1 MSRTYL
7 LHGPQIPDHCQF
19 IVYLA
24 IGLTSSFTSKKN
36 AWALSHGFKLEQF
49 FSCSCVIL
57 NEWLKSHSVLFI
69 SVECFFPAK

>member
-24 IGLTSSFTSKKN
+24 IGLTSSFTSKKKM
-36 AWALSHGFKLEQF
+36 HGLCLMGLNWNSF
-49 FSCSCVIL
+49 FRVR
-57 NEWLKSHSVLFI
+57 VLF
-69 SVECFFPAK
+69 